1 MILHLSYCRML
12 RSWLSAEIGLLL
24 CAILFLSSA
33 SGLAAKPNILMILA
47 DDLGYGDLSSYGAT
61 DLQSPNIDGLVKSGL
76 RMDNFYANCPVCS
89 PTRASLL
96 TGRHPELVGVPGV
109 VRTDPQ
115 DNWGFLDPAAIMLPQ
130 MLKKAGYHVDRYNVG
145 IKALGSSPVKTDKRG
160 EGQREIEVSFG
171 SVKFV
176 PGYYLVADNNGVIV
190 SPKDIGAFRR
200 IVD

>member
-24 CAILFLSSA
+24 CAILFLSPA

-109 VRTDPQ
+109 VRTDPLPCCTIPIEAECS
-115 DNWGFLDPAAIMLPQ
+115 FCLDSHHPIISLQ
-130 MLKKAGYHVDRYNVG
+130 
-145 IKALGSSPVKTDKRG
+145 GSPS
-160 EGQREIEVSFG
+160 
-171 SVKFV
+171 
-176 PGYYLVADNNGVIV
+176 AVIV
-190 SPKDIGAFRR
+190 FRILHPILASTLCDANPLARIAGPKMIL
-200 IVD
+200 